1 MARHKMTSTE
11 KFLKKQ
17 IDNRKHTAHLL
28 EMSYNEV
35 LEKDIPEPAY
45 IFEVGDR
52 IVYGAWDYTE
62 ILDVFQNGKFYK
74 CYSCTVSRNTN
85 KGDVWN
91 EKVHYLPWF
100 EAGVYRTSDEV
111 ATIDRLEEDRDIFF
125 NYMQRDMMSLLSMM
139 SNKHGID
146 LDPEYQRG
154 NVWSLEQKVNLV
166 DSIFKNVDIGKF
178 AIIKRPWGDNPNK
191 PLTPKLYEMLD
202 GKQRLTAIWEY
213 YCGRFKYKGKY
224 FYELHPRDQS
234 HFKHYTISYAET
246 KPLTKEQTYRYF
258 LKLNTTGTPVDPEH
272 IAKVRKMWLDSKLN
286 S

>member
-1 MARHKMTSTE
+1 MTATE

-17 IDNRKHTAHLL
+17 IDNRKHIAHQL
-28 EMSYNEV
+28 EMSYNEI
-35 LEKDIPEPAY
+35 LEKDIPEPVY
-45 IFEVGDR
+45 IFKVGDR
-52 IVYGAWDYTE
+52 VVYGAWEYTE
-62 ILDVFQNGKFYK
+62 VLDVFQNGKFYK
-74 CYSCTVSRNTN
+74 CHSCTISRNTN

-91 EKVHYLPWF
+91 EKAHYLPWF
-100 EAGVYRTSDEV
+100 EAGVYRTSDEI
-111 ATIDRLEEDRDIFF
+111 AAIDRLEEDRDIFF

-139 SNKHGID
+139 SNKYGID

-178 AIIKRPWGDNPNK
+178 AVIKRPWGNNPSK

-246 KPLTKEQTYRYF
+246 EPLTKEQTYRYF
-258 LKLNTTGTPVDPEH
+258 LKLNTTGTPVDSEH
-272 IAKVRKMWLDSKLN
+272 IAKVRKLWLDSKLN